1 VNSNRWRNPADAI
14 NRGTFQPIKELPG
27 RSRECFDVTSLA
39 FSVERVE
46 CQRTLPGSAQTA
58 NRSDSAMRDLQ
69 REVLQI
75 IDSNTFKLNFWAH

>member
-1 VNSNRWRNPADAI
+1 VNGNGWRDPADAI
-14 NRGTFQPIKELPG
+14 NRGTFQPIEELPG
-27 RSRECFDVTSLA
+27 RGRESFDVTSLA

-58 NRSDSAMRDLQ
+58 NRSDSAMRNLQ

-75 IDSNTFKLNFWAH
+75 IDSNTFKLNSLAH